1 MMKWRP
7 PEGRAKLDRRRSG
20 DAVADIFVSYARADK
35 ARVAPLVAALEAQ
48 GWSVWWDP
56 EITPG
61 QEFDSQ
67 IAAALDAAKA
77 VVVVWTPT
85 SVDSR
90 WVRGE
95 AREAADRGVLAPVRF
110 QGARLPIDARALH
123 TTDLDDW
130 REDVRSRPFEDLR
143 RALTSLIGGKATVAE
158 PAARRRA
165 LSICVLPFATMS
177 GDPEQEYFADGISED
192 IITDLSK
199 VSALSVIARNS
210 AFAFKDRKVDVRQ
223 VARELEVSH
232 VLEGS
237 VRKAGNR
244 VRITAQLI
252 DGSTN
257 DHLWAERWDRDL
269 DDIFALQD
277 EISQAIVGA
286 LKLKLLPEEKKSIE
300 DRGTTSPEV
309 YDLYLRARAM
319 LNSAVSPGDFGA
331 AVAALRKVL
340 EIDPDFAAVRGDLM
354 HAYIWYTS
362 LAPETREQTFKEYE
376 AIVDDAMAR
385 APDHWATQLAY
396 AGLLM
401 SRRDWAGAETAFGKA
416 LATAPSET
424 GIRFRFSSNLTGT
437 GRLKEAVAMLEA
449 ARATDPLS
457 AHVSFLLQDTL
468 YVAGRGEDA
477 RREYERA
484 LSLPGVR
491 DPREHS
497 ALQRIWDTGDVELT
511 KAQFHRYLDNQALSI
526 PTLIRVLEH
535 FDEPAEAL
543 KVIREGIDEPA
554 NQDGMRM
561 MFMAW
566 YAARF
571 GDDDLAAKALRR
583 CFINWANIYPIAIWY
598 PCLARVRQTT
608 DFKQLMRDL
617 GLYDF
622 WRSTGQWGEFARPV
636 GDDDFEIIA

>member
-1 MMKWRP
+1 
-7 PEGRAKLDRRRSG
+7 LG
-20 DAVADIFVSYARADK
+20 DVVADIFVSYARADK
-35 ARVAPLVAALEAQ
+35 ARVAPLVAALEGQ

-67 IAAALDAAKA
+67 ISAALDAAKA

-110 QGARLPIDARALH
+110 EAARLPIDFRALH

-130 REDVRSRPFEDLR
+130 REDCSSRCFEDLA
-143 RALTSLIGGKATVAE
+143 RALKARLGGASSA
-158 PAARRRA
+158 PAAPAATFRRG
-165 LSICVLPFATMS
+165 LSVCVLPFANMS
-177 GDPEQEYFADGISED
+177 GDAEQEYFADGISED

-199 VSALSVIARNS
+199 VSVLSVIARNS
-210 AFAFKDRKVDVRQ
+210 AFAFKGRTIDVRQ
-223 VARELEVSH
+223 VARELDVSH

-237 VRKAGNR
+237 VRRAGNR

-252 DGSTN
+252 NGATN

-286 LKLKLLPEEKKSIE
+286 LKLKLLPDERKSIA

-319 LNSAVSPGDFGA
+319 LNSAVSPDDFGA
-331 AVAALRKVL
+331 AIAALRRVL
-340 EIDPDFAAVRGDLM
+340 EIDPDFAAARGDIL
-354 HAYIWYTS
+354 HAYIWFTS
-362 LAPETREQTFKEYE
+362 LAPETRERTSREFE

-385 APDHWATQLAY
+385 APDHWATHFAY

-416 LATAPSET
+416 RATASPSET
-424 GIRFRFSSNLTGT
+424 GILFRFSSNLTGT
-437 GRLKEAVAMLEA
+437 GRIKEAVAMLEA

-457 AHVSFLLQDTL
+457 VQISFLLQDSL
-468 YVAGRGEDA
+468 YVGGRGDDA

-484 LSLPGVR
+484 LALPGVR

-497 ALQRIWDTGDVELT
+497 ALHQVWDTGDVERT
-511 KAQFHRYLDNQALSI
+511 KAQFRRYLDNQAL
-526 PTLIRVLEH
+526 PMATLARVLEH
-535 FDEPAEAL
+535 FDDPEAAR
-543 KVIREGIDEPA
+543 KVLRDGFDDPA

-561 MFMAW
+561 MFVAW

-583 CFINWANIYPIAIWY
+583 CFVDWAGIYPIALWY
-598 PCLARVRQTT
+598 PCLARVRRTP
-608 DFKQLMRDL
+608 DFKQLVRDL
-617 GLYDF
+617 GLYDY
-622 WRSTGQWGEFARPV
+622 WRSTGQWGDFARPV
-636 GDDDFEIIA
+636 GDDDFEIIG